1 MTRAKTASPDQA
13 DRDRALQVNESFIV
27 QAPAGSGKTSLLVER
42 YLRLLAQVAQPEEIL
57 AITFTRAAAAE
68 MKQRVLLELQKDT
81 SLNEAIRDKDRS
93 LNWHLSQNPQRMKI
107 QTIDSFATEIATQ
120 VPGSQSAEG
129 MRIEEQPDPLYLQ
142 AAQNTLGRLFSDD
155 PSGLLV
161 AEFLAAPGQQCQ
173 HRGTGAQRDA
183 GQAGP
188 VAGCH
193 RINNLA
199 GPE

>member
-1 MTRAKTASPDQA
+1 MDH
-13 DRDRALQVNESFIV
+13 FIV

-42 YLRLLAQVAQPEEIL
+42 YLRLLAQVAQTEKFS

-81 SLNEAIRDKDRS
+81 SLTEAIRAKDRS

-107 QTIDSFATEIATQ
+107 QIHRQFRNRNCHASSWQPKRRGHAHRGAAT
-120 VPGSQSAEG
+120 
-129 MRIEEQPDPLYLQ
+129 PLYLQ

-155 PSGLLV
+155 PSGMFV
-161 AEFLAAPGQQCQ
+161 AEFGSPGQQCQ
-173 HRGTGAQRDA
+173 HRGTGAHCDA

-193 RINNLA
+193 RVNNLA
-199 GPE
+199 GSE